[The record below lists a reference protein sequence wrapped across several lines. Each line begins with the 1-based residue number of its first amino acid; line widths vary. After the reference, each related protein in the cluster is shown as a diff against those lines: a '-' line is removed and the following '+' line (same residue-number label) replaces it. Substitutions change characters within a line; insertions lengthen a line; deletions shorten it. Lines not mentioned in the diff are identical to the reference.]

1 MYQQVLDSLSCLLKQ
16 GYQYPSLRYS
26 LILIGLD
33 GVVKISKLPR
43 SNTILQNILT
53 TIIASLESTIP
64 FTLDQ
69 NQFLSMNYLG
79 FLVMELIQKYVKENV
94 SIDNIARWP
103 ILSKVF
109 NFLLS
114 IILVRSM
121 AELSGVSNKVP
132 LLVNRLLI
140 NLSIYLL

>member
-1 MYQQVLDSLSCLLKQ
+1 M
-16 GYQYPSLRYS
+16 
-26 LILIGLD
+26 
-33 GVVKISKLPR
+33 
-43 SNTILQNILT
+43 
-53 TIIASLESTIP
+53 
-64 FTLDQ
+64 
-69 NQFLSMNYLG
+69 
-79 FLVMELIQKYVKENV
+79 KENV

-103 ILSKVF
+103 ILSKAF

-121 AELSGVSNKVP
+121 AELSGVSNEVP